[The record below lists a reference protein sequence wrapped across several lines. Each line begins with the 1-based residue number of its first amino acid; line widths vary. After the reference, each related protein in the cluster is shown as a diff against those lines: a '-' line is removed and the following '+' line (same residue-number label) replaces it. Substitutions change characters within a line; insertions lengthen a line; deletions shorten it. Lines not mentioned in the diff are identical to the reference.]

1 VPSEN
6 EIRWPELDRD
16 MIGFERKFKAELTKM
31 RKDVEIL
38 LQFSKRTIVV
48 VGLKEQKNEGFRI
61 AHDDD
66 GSRTIWRVICTKII
80 GVVVI

>member
-31 RKDVEIL
+31 RKDVEYFFNSANA
-38 LQFSKRTIVV
+38 QSSSS
-48 VGLKEQKNEGFRI
+48 
-61 AHDDD
+61 A
-66 GSRTIWRVICTKII
+66 
-80 GVVVI
+80 